1 MMRAGTATAAG
12 AAIGGQMQAGQ
23 PKDTPIITRIGN
35 MLEEHNS
42 QLAALC
48 KRLGSVADRTIGS
61 VPQGAAENA
70 ATAPSHCTTARVDGG
85 LSDYADGLRWLHGIV
100 ERLEQL

>member
-1 MMRAGTATAAG
+1 MMRSGTAAG
-12 AAIGGQMQAGQ
+12 AAISNQLQAGQ
-23 PKDTPIITRIGN
+23 ATKDTPIITRIGN
-35 MLEEHNS
+35 ILEEHNS